1 MSNDLENNL
10 RQVIDEQGFL
20 CGIIATSSG
29 EEILRY
35 GDFDALHWK
44 DLVKSLFG
52 DADAIVTL
60 NKSLEGQILP
70 QVYSQGDV
78 RCAILKP
85 KEELLV
91 GLFDQSGKDAATFY
105 KECREI
111 SKKLTAL
118 D

>member
-1 MSNDLENNL
+1 MTNDLENFF
-10 RQVIDEQGFL
+10 RQVIDEQEFIF
-20 CGIIATSSG
+20 GIIASSSG

-35 GDFDALHWK
+35 GDIDALQWK

-52 DADAIVTL
+52 DVDAIVRL

-85 KEELLV
+85 KEELLI
-91 GLFDQSGKDAATFY
+91 GLFDQSGKDTATFY

-111 SKKLTAL
+111 SKKLTNL
-118 D
+118 G